1 MAGNPTLRRKLL
13 RDIRRT
19 WALFA
24 ALVVAVALGL
34 ALFAGMNNSYLNLND
49 SYQNAFAKQG
59 FPDLFVTAPK
69 AQAYADSVSGQEGVQ
84 AVRTR
89 VQADLPMQATEPNG
103 ITDEMVG
110 RIIGYP
116 SSGRPEVASLTVLSG
131 AANPKSGHALAEEHF
146 AETFALHAGDS
157 VTLTTAAGPVKV
169 VIDGV
174 VASAEYFWPA
184 PSRQVIVAPPT
195 AFGALFVS
203 EDDAVTWSGAPANQ
217 ALVLL
222 TDAAR
227 DGDNATSTLD
237 SLRTMAVSAGAT
249 NVYDRAEQP
258 SNSVL
263 TDDLQSLHKMAVYFP
278 ILFLLAAGLAIYVLL
293 SRRVTQERQIIGT
306 LRATGVAG
314 RTLGWHYMSYA
325 LLAGVLGALIGL
337 PIGVVIAGGLT
348 RAYAKIISLPESL
361 TVFGGVRP
369 ATLLLGIVFALV
381 ATGFAA
387 WWPSRRAMR
396 IMPAE
401 AMRAEVPSVKA
412 GRSWIEKI
420 VPGSRH
426 FSAKWGKVLRDVGRS
441 GARSF
446 VTAIGV
452 ALSILLILATFGLV
466 TSLQHAMDVEFD
478 TVMLNQGQAQ
488 YAAAVTKEN
497 LDQVAS
503 VPGVT
508 YVEPAVNQSVSVAY
522 GSLVYATALTAL
534 NQGSRMHGFVTESGD
549 PVPMPSEGFLVDQS
563 LTTQLPGL
571 QVGDTIS
578 VTFTGLGDTTLKG
591 PVKAF
596 TYNPLGAYVYADRSW
611 LVAQVPT
618 AVAMDVLLQT
628 ADDADQTDVR
638 KQVSALAGVV
648 TYVETAAIEETFR
661 EWEQLFYL
669 LAIFMVVLGAIM
681 AFAIIFTTMSI
692 SIVERSREIATMVP
706 PVSSSPPSP
715 QWCGGRT
722 PSWPRSA
729 SSPAWSS
736 GCSARPPSFGRCPAT
751 SSASRST
758 SRSARFSGQSSP
770 SSSWRC
776 CRRCPACSAC
786 AG

>member
-59 FPDLFVTAPK
+59 FPDLFVTVPK
-69 AQAYADSVSGQEGVQ
+69 AQAYADSVSGQDGVQ

-157 VTLTTAAGPVKV
+157 VTLTTAAGTVKV
-169 VIDGV
+169 IIDGV

-227 DGDNATSTLD
+227 DGDNAPRRSTH
-237 SLRTMAVSAGAT
+237 RTTAVSAGAT

-306 LRATGVAG
+306 LRATAPAG
-314 RTLGWHYMSYA
+314 APW
-325 LLAGVLGALIGL
+325 AGTTC
-337 PIGVVIAGGLT
+337 PT
-348 RAYAKIISLPESL
+348 RCSPECS
-361 TVFGGVRP
+361 
-369 ATLLLGIVFALV
+369 
-381 ATGFAA
+381 
-387 WWPSRRAMR
+387 
-396 IMPAE
+396 
-401 AMRAEVPSVKA
+401 
-412 GRSWIEKI
+412 GR
-420 VPGSRH
+420 
-426 FSAKWGKVLRDVGRS
+426 
-441 GARSF
+441 
-446 VTAIGV
+446 
-452 ALSILLILATFGLV
+452 
-466 TSLQHAMDVEFD
+466 
-478 TVMLNQGQAQ
+478 
-488 YAAAVTKEN
+488 
-497 LDQVAS
+497 
-503 VPGVT
+503 
-508 YVEPAVNQSVSVAY
+508 
-522 GSLVYATALTAL
+522 
-534 NQGSRMHGFVTESGD
+534 
-549 PVPMPSEGFLVDQS
+549 
-563 LTTQLPGL
+563 
-571 QVGDTIS
+571 
-578 VTFTGLGDTTLKG
+578 
-591 PVKAF
+591 
-596 TYNPLGAYVYADRSW
+596 
-611 LVAQVPT
+611 
-618 AVAMDVLLQT
+618 
-628 ADDADQTDVR
+628 
-638 KQVSALAGVV
+638 
-648 TYVETAAIEETFR
+648 
-661 EWEQLFYL
+661 
-669 LAIFMVVLGAIM
+669 
-681 AFAIIFTTMSI
+681 
-692 SIVERSREIATMVP
+692 
-706 PVSSSPPSP
+706 
-715 QWCGGRT
+715 
-722 PSWPRSA
+722 
-729 SSPAWSS
+729 
-736 GCSARPPSFGRCPAT
+736 
-751 SSASRST
+751 SSASRSG
-758 SRSARFSGQSSP
+758 S
-770 SSSWRC
+770 
-776 CRRCPACSAC
+776 
-786 AG
+786 